1 MSTKPLDLAVDP
13 ETAVLTS
20 IADGRLDRPAL
31 YALPAL
37 RCVLLARIA
46 HRAGVMDRRERDE
59 ILREFRLFGEV
70 TPPKNLPTR

>member
-1 MSTKPLDLAVDP
+1 MDTAET

-46 HRAGVMDRRERDE
+46 HRAGVMDRRERDQ
-59 ILREFRLFGEV
+59 IVREFRVFGEITV
-70 TPPKNLPTR
+70 PKNLRER

>member
-1 MSTKPLDLAVDP
+1 MDVGHLDP

-37 RCVLLARIA
+37 RCVLLARVA

-59 ILREFRLFGEV
+59 IVREFRLFGEIA
-70 TPPKNLPTR
+70 TPKHLRGR